1 MNEVS
6 KGYAISGCSDGRAVM
21 RREEAEKEAAARK
34 VAARLQPEPGTEAPD
49 SPDSPVLAALA
60 RLRMEMV
67 DAHYEAGSLTDD
79 LRVVLRDPPA
89 EPDQANQCGRCSMES
104 ELAELIQQQVD
115 SVIALVRKLRGTRER
130 LTL

>member
-21 RREEAEKEAAARK
+21 WREEAEKEAAARK
-34 VAARLQPEPGTEAPD
+34 VAARLQPEPVTEA
-49 SPDSPVLAALA
+49 PDSPVLAALA
-60 RLRMEMV
+60 RLRMEMN
-67 DAHYEAGSLTDD
+67 DAHYQASALTDD

-89 EPDQANQCGRCSMES
+89 EPDLANQCKRSCMES

-115 SVIALVRKLRGTRER
+115 SVIALVHKLRGTRER

>member
-49 SPDSPVLAALA
+49 SPVLAALA
-60 RLRMEMV
+60 RLRMEMN
-67 DAHYEAGSLTDD
+67 DAHYQAGSLTHD